1 MQSVLISGGSR
12 GIGAA
17 TVRKFSKM
25 GWRVAFTYLHSEDE
39 ARALADELGALAI
52 RADVRSEEDA
62 VRAVSET
69 VAAFGSIDA
78 LVNNAG
84 VSSFSLFTDLTL
96 AGWEEMLRTNLT
108 GAFLLSREALRHM
121 LRAHRGAIVNVSS
134 MWGLTGSSCEVH
146 YSTAKAALLGMTRAL
161 AREVGPS
168 GVRVNAVAPGV
179 IRTQMNA
186 ALDAD
191 ALDALCE
198 ETPLCRLGEPSEIAD
213 AIYFLA
219 SDDSSFVTGATLNA
233 SGGYVV

>member
-1 MQSVLISGGSR
+1 MKTVLISGGSR

-17 TVRKFSKM
+17 TVRKFCEM
-25 GWRVAFTYLHSEDE
+25 GWQVAFTYLHSERE
-39 ARALADELGALAI
+39 AMALADELGALAI

-96 AGWEEMLRTNLT
+96 SDWEEMLRTNLT

-121 LRAHRGAIVNVSS
+121 LREHRGAIVNVSS
-134 MWGLTGSSCEVH
+134 IWGLTGSSCEVH

-161 AREVGPS
+161 SKEVGPS

-179 IRTQMNA
+179 IRTDMNG

-191 ALDALCE
+191 TLGALAE
-198 ETPLCRLGEPSEIAD
+198 ETPLCRIGEPSEIA
-213 AIYFLA
+213 ASIYFLA
-219 SDDSSFVTGATLNA
+219 SDESSFVTGATLNA
-233 SGGYVV
+233 SGGFVV

>member
-17 TVRKFSKM
+17 AVRKFREM
-25 GWRVAFTYLHSEDE
+25 GWQVAFTYLHSERE
-39 ARALADELGALAI
+39 SRALADELGALAI

-62 VRAVSET
+62 VRAVAQT
-69 VAAFGSIDA
+69 VSAFGSIDA

-96 AGWEEMLRTNLT
+96 ADWEQMLRTNLT

-121 LRAHRGAIVNVSS
+121 IRAHRGAIVNVSS

-161 AREVGPS
+161 SKEVGPS

-179 IRTQMNA
+179 IRTDMNA

-191 ALDALCE
+191 ALAALRE
-198 ETPLCRLGEPSEIAD
+198 ETPLCRIGEPAEIAA

-219 SDDSSFVTGATLNA
+219 SDESSFITGATLNA
-233 SGGYVV
+233 SGGFVV